1 MLSNG
6 TKNYYFDKNL
16 KRLVFCWLPETPCGR
31 CEDCVSYFHS
41 SRSGT
46 SRGKLKDDLKFLKVF
61 DMAMETEFFAGIPKI
76 PYVPNAGA
84 RNVLCFQHYNAEEVL
99 LGRSMEDWL
108 RFSVCYWHSFCGT
121 GADPF
126 GFQTLHRPWNEGAT
140 PMECAKKR
148 LHAAFEFFTKL
159 GVKYYTFHDRDM
171 SPEGSTLEES
181 NSNLDEMTDLAL
193 QLQNRTGVKVLWV
206 TCNLF
211 AHSRYMNGAATNPDC
226 HVLAYAGAQVK
237 KGLDVAKK
245 LGAENFVFWGGR
257 EGFYSIHNTD
267 VGAELKH
274 MANFFKMAV
283 KYKEKIG
290 LKCQFLIEPKPKEPC
305 KHQYDYDA
313 MSVIGF
319 LKHYE
324 LDSHFK
330 LNIEPNHTTL
340 AGHSYEHDVIMASV
354 FGMLGSVDSNT
365 GSPDLGWDTDQ
376 FPMDIRN
383 TTMIMKTVIEQGG
396 LQPGGLNFDAKVR
409 RESTDLEDLFIA
421 HVGAMDAFARGLRN
435 AVRIIEEGVI
445 TSMVKERYMSFS
457 HGIGQKVEDGSTS
470 LEELEDFVKQNGE
483 PKVTSG
489 KQEKYETVF
498 NHYL

>member
-6 TKNYYFDKNL
+6 TKKYYFDKNL
-16 KRLVFCWLPETPCGR
+16 KRLLFCWFPETPCGR

-41 SRSGT
+41 RRSGT
-46 SRGKLKDDLKFLKVF
+46 SRGKLRDDLKFLKVL
-61 DMAMETEFFAGIPKI
+61 DIAMETELFAGIPKI
-76 PYVPNAGA
+76 PYIPNAGA

-99 LGRSMEDWL
+99 LGRRMEDWL

-126 GFQTLHRPWNEGAT
+126 GFQTQHRPWNEGAT

-211 AHSRYMNGAATNPDC
+211 AHSRSAFLIN
-226 HVLAYAGAQVK
+226 L
-237 KGLDVAKK
+237 
-245 LGAENFVFWGGR
+245 
-257 EGFYSIHNTD
+257 
-267 VGAELKH
+267 
-274 MANFFKMAV
+274 

-319 LKHYE
+319 LKHYD

-340 AGHSYEHDVIMASV
+340 AGHSYEHDVVMASV

-376 FPMDIRN
+376 FPMDIRRN

>member
-1 MLSNG
+1 
-6 TKNYYFDKNL
+6 
-16 KRLVFCWLPETPCGR
+16 
-31 CEDCVSYFHS
+31 
-41 SRSGT
+41 
-46 SRGKLKDDLKFLKVF
+46 
-61 DMAMETEFFAGIPKI
+61 MATLQDFFAGIPKI
-76 PYVPNAGA
+76 PYRPTAGPGD
-84 RNVLCFQHYNAEEVL
+84 VMCFKHYNAEEVL
-99 LGRSMEDWL
+99 MGRKMEDWL
-108 RFSVCYWHSFCGT
+108 RFSVCYWHSFCAT

-126 GFQTLHRPWNEGAT
+126 GFPTLHRPWNEGT
-140 PMECAKKR
+140 PMDAAKGR

-171 SPEGSTLEES
+171 APEGSTLDES
-181 NSNLDEMTDLAL
+181 NRNLDEVTDLAL
-193 QLQNRTGVKVLWV
+193 QLQSQTGVRVLWL

-211 AHSRYMNGAATNPDC
+211 AHQRYMNGAATNPDC

-237 KGLDVAKK
+237 KGLDIAKK

-257 EGFYSIHNTD
+257 EGFHSILNTD
-267 VGAELKH
+267 VASELKH
-274 MANFFKMAV
+274 MASFFRMAID
-283 KYKEKIG
+283 YKERIG

-319 LKHYE
+319 LKHYG
-324 LDSHFK
+324 LDRDFK

-340 AGHSYEHDVIMASV
+340 AGHSYEHDIVMASV

-376 FPMDIRN
+376 FPMDIKN
-383 TTMIMKTVIEQGG
+383 TTLVMKTIVEQGG

-409 RESTDLEDLFIA
+409 RESTDPEDLFIA
-421 HVGAMDAFARGLRN
+421 HIGAMDAFARGLRN
-435 AVRIIEEGVI
+435 AVGMIEEGLLAR
-445 TSMVKERYMSFS
+445 MVKERYSSFS
-457 HGIGQKVEDGSTS
+457 HGIGQKVEDGSAT
-470 LEELEDFVKQNGE
+470 LEEIEAFVRQNGE

-489 KQEKYETVF
+489 KQEKYESIF